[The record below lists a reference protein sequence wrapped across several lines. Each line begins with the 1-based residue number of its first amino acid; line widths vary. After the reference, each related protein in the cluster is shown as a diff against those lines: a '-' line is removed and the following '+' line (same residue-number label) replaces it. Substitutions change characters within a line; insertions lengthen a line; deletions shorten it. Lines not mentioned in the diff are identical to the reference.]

1 MTRWTVVAVLVV
13 VCAFSSGVCLATGA
27 DDTGHW
33 ETISAG
39 MQLGTFTGPESAL
52 GDSRIHVLRIDPEFW
67 ELKIMGISEI
77 DAANVYS
84 PMRWCEEYGFS
95 AAINAGMYAMDYS
108 THVGYMQSGL
118 HVNEHR
124 MNHYKSVAA
133 FGPKRDDLPLFRI
146 YDLDDGGVNVEDIVN
161 GYEYVVQN
169 LRMIKRRGEN
179 RWSRQE
185 KMWSEVALGEDE
197 DGRILF
203 IFCRTPYT
211 VYEFNEVLMS
221 LPIDL
226 VCAQHLDG
234 GPVAEMVI
242 LTDEVRREFIG
253 SYETGC
259 CEYTTNT
266 RAYPLPNIMGVVP
279 REQQEP

>member
-1 MTRWTVVAVLVV
+1 MHKWTAVVAVAA
-13 VCAFSSGVCLATGA
+13 VCTFGAGICLGTGA
-27 DDTGHW
+27 DDAGDWEAISTGM
-33 ETISAG
+33 E
-39 MQLGTFTGPESAL
+39 LGTFNGPDSDL
-52 GDSRIHVLRIDPEFW
+52 GDSKIHVLRIDPELW

-77 DAANVYS
+77 DAANVFS
-84 PMRWCEEYGFS
+84 PMRWCEEYGLA

-108 THVGYMQSGL
+108 THVGYMKSGS
-118 HVNEHR
+118 HVNAQR
-124 MNHYKSVAA
+124 INHYKSVAA
-133 FGPKRDDLPLFRI
+133 FGPQREDLPLFHI
-146 YDLDDGGVNVEDIVN
+146 YDLDSEGVNMEDIVD

-169 LRMIKRRGEN
+169 LRLIKRHGEN

-185 KMWSEVALGEDE
+185 KMWSEVAMGEDG

-211 VYEFNEVLMS
+211 MHEFNDVLMS

-226 VCAQHLDG
+226 ECAQHLDG

-242 LTDEVRREFIG
+242 LTGETRREFIG

-259 CEYTTNT
+259 CEYVTNT

-279 REQQEP
+279 RGR